1 MSSIVLKIRLIPRA
15 SKNEVVGFSLEILKV
30 RVCAP
35 PIEGRASRDLAKLLS
50 RVLGV
55 SAGDIQ
61 IVKGQHSRNKLVTI
75 QGLTRKEVLS
85 RLGANT

>member
-1 MSSIVLKIRLIPRA
+1 MNSTLLKIRLIPRA
-15 SKNEVVGFSLEILKV
+15 SKNEVVGFSKEILKV

-50 RVLGV
+50 RVVGV

-61 IVKGQHSRNKLVTI
+61 IEKGQNSRKKLVTI
-75 QGLTRKEVLS
+75 QCLTRKEVLS